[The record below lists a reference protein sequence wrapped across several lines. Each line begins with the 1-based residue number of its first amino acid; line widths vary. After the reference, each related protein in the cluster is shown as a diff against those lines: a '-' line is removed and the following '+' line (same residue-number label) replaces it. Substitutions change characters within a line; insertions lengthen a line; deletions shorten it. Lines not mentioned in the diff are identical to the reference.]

1 MLKYLNEFIQKRF
14 NWICETFTNDT
25 SKMLI
30 VTGTLGWVLSSV
42 AQIAGIYSNDEI
54 SDEKKS
60 FLVPQ
65 EFMDGGIN
73 ALSFIGITTIAK
85 RWIEKM
91 ASTGKIAPQSVRT
104 FLNQNPELKAKVGKF
119 DFNLG
124 NVIPKNIK
132 AYKSYTSHKNFITT
146 MGTLGASVL
155 SCNIVTPLIRNATAS
170 RVQKNYID
178 MKKNPSLY
186 SKYHT
191 SQNGNMRI

>member
-1 MLKYLNEFIQKRF
+1 MLKYLKDLVQKRF
-14 NWICETFTNDT
+14 EWICETFTGDT

-30 VTGTLGWVLSSV
+30 VTGTLGWILSSI
-42 AQIAGIYSNDEI
+42 AQVVGIYRNPEI

-65 EFMDGGIN
+65 ETTDGAIN

-91 ASTGKIAPQSVRT
+91 ASTGKIAPLSVR
-104 FLNQNPELKAKVGKF
+104 NYINRHPELKSEIGKF
-119 DFNLG
+119 DFNLES
-124 NVIPKNIK
+124 VLPKNIFAYNSYK
-132 AYKSYTSHKNFITT
+132 AHKNFVTT

-170 RVQKNYID
+170 RVQKTYID
-178 MKKNPSLY
+178 LKNNPQMY
-186 SKYHT
+186 QQRT
-191 SQNGNMRI
+191 SGNMRI